1 MDHPEQNCL
10 NIIISFQVGTRRYMA
25 PEVLDGSI
33 NFSNLF
39 ILKIDIY
46 ACALVL
52 WELVSRC
59 TAVNGQTTVFHI
71 FALFGYGYAF
81 HCALPSPI
89 DTFLCKL
96 QAVTDN

>member
-1 MDHPEQNCL
+1 
-10 NIIISFQVGTRRYMA
+10 MA

-33 NFSNLF
+33 NFTNIF

-59 TAVNGQTTVFHI
+59 TAINGLLNVVNFISCAHI
-71 FALFGYGYAF
+71 FL
-81 HCALPSPI
+81 LTSS
-89 DTFLCKL
+89 
-96 QAVTDN
+96 V